1 MTNLPPQFW
10 VDVEAALNE
19 KLGALE
25 SLTFTELAALPDTTD
40 HAHIRIQEQEV
51 SFTLFVWQRVPGSVV
66 VVLQAAVQGLLGFWR
81 SLEKGFVA
89 HEDGTKRSAT
99 QKEIE
104 SVL

>member
-10 VDVEAALNE
+10 LEVETALNE
-19 KLGALE
+19 KLAVLE
-25 SLTFTELAALPDTTD
+25 SLTFTELAALPETTD
-40 HAHIRIQEQEV
+40 HTRIQEQEV
-51 SFTLFVWQRVPGSVV
+51 SFTLFAWQRVPGSVV
-66 VVLQAAVQGLLGFWR
+66 VVLQASVQGLLGFWR
-81 SLEKGFVA
+81 SFEKGFVA